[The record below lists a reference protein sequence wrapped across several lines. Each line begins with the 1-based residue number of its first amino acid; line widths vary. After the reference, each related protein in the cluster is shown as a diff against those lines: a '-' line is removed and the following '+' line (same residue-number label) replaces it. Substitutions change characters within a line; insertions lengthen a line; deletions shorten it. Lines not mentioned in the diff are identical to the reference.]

1 MGDIIPFEKRKTVD
15 RRNVPSTADAYKKAD
30 AEFEAV
36 AKRFMENGGEDELS
50 EFLDAMGALAD
61 TVLNDPNVQAMQER
75 ERKEEEEFLKRN
87 QEIIRNEPKFDMGL
101 RMQYYAEVLLG
112 LADKIFH
119 AEGGFSRSFDDFS
132 HFMDYFDSSFSKYSK
147 QYPDLEEEYHF
158 TGEMTFDVAELER
171 MVMECLEEIIQLK
184 PNDSD
189 EDKTRLMYCGSRL
202 FEVYRNLLYYHSDT
216 L

>member
-1 MGDIIPFEKRKTVD
+1 MGEIIPFEKRKTVD
-15 RRNVPSTADAYKKAD
+15 KWNISSTTDAYKRAD

-36 AKRFMENGGEDELS
+36 AKRFVESDGDEGLT
-50 EFLDAMGALAD
+50 EFLDAMGILAD
-61 TVLNDPNVQAMQER
+61 TVLNGPNVQAMQER

-101 RMQYYAEVLLG
+101 RMQYYAEAMLG
-112 LADKIFH
+112 LADKMFH
-119 AEGGFSRSFDDFS
+119 VEDGFSQPFDDFS
-132 HFMDYFDSSFSKYSK
+132 YFMDYFNAAFSKYSK
-147 QYPDLEEEYHF
+147 QYSDLEEEYHF
-158 TGEMTFDVAELER
+158 TGEMAFDVAELER
-171 MVMECLEEIIQLK
+171 MVMECLLEIIQLK

-189 EDKTRLMYCGSRL
+189 EDKTRLLYCGSRL

>member
-1 MGDIIPFEKRKTVD
+1 MGDIIPFDKRKTVD
-15 RRNVPSTADAYKKAD
+15 KRNISSTADAYKRAD
-30 AEFEAV
+30 AGFEAV
-36 AKRFMENGGEDELS
+36 AKRFMESDGEDELS
-50 EFLDAMGALAD
+50 DFLDAMGALAD
-61 TVLNDPNVQAMQER
+61 TVLNGSDVQVMQER
-75 ERKEEEEFLKRN
+75 EKKEEEEFLKRD

-119 AEGGFSRSFDDFS
+119 AEDGFSRPFDDFS

-158 TGEMTFDVAELER
+158 TGEMTFDMAELER
-171 MVMECLEEIIQLK
+171 MAMECLEEIVQLK

-189 EDKTRLMYCGSRL
+189 EDKTRLLYCGSRL
-202 FEVYRNLLYYHSDT
+202 FEVYRNLLYYHSDD

>member
-15 RRNVPSTADAYKKAD
+15 RRNVPSTADACKRAD

-36 AKRFMENGGEDELS
+36 AKRFVESDGDEGLT
-50 EFLDAMGALAD
+50 EFLDAMGILAD
-61 TVLNDPNVQAMQER
+61 TVLNGPNVQAMQEQ

-101 RMQYYAEVLLG
+101 RMQYYAEVMLG

-119 AEGGFSRSFDDFS
+119 AEDGFSQPFDNFS
-132 HFMDYFDSSFSKYSK
+132 HFMDYFDAAFSKYSK
-147 QYPDLEEEYHF
+147 QYPDLEEEYYF
-158 TGEMTFDVAELER
+158 TGELTMDMAELER
-171 MVMECLEEIIQLK
+171 MVMECLKEIVQLK

-189 EDKTRLMYCGSRL
+189 EDKTRLLYCGSRL
-202 FEVYRNLLYYHSDT
+202 FEVYRNLLYYSSSA

>member
-1 MGDIIPFEKRKTVD
+1 MGDIIPFDKRKTVD
-15 RRNVPSTADAYKKAD
+15 KRNISSTATAYKRAD
-30 AEFEAV
+30 AEFEET
-36 AKRFMENGGEDELS
+36 AKRFMESDEAEELA

-61 TVLNDPNVQAMQER
+61 TVLNGPDVQAMLER
-75 ERKEEEEFLKRN
+75 EKKEEEEFLKRN

-101 RMQYYAEVLLG
+101 RMQYYAEVMLG

-119 AEGGFSRSFDDFS
+119 TEDGFLQPFDDFFR
-132 HFMDYFDSSFSKYSK
+132 FMDRFDTAFSKYSR
-147 QYPDLEEEYHF
+147 QYPDLEEEYQF

-171 MVMECLEEIIQLK
+171 MVMGCLEEIIQLK

-189 EDKTRLMYCGSRL
+189 KDKTRLLYCGSRL

>member
-1 MGDIIPFEKRKTVD
+1 MGEIIPFEKRKTVD
-15 RRNVPSTADAYKKAD
+15 RRNVPSTATAYERAG

-36 AKRFMENGGEDELS
+36 AHRFMESDGEDELS
-50 EFLDAMGALAD
+50 EFLDAMGILAD
-61 TVLNDPNVQAMQER
+61 TVLNGPNVQAMQER
-75 ERKEEEEFLKRN
+75 EKKEEEEFLKRN

-119 AEGGFSRSFDDFS
+119 AEDGFSQPFDDFS
-132 HFMDYFDSSFSKYSK
+132 HFMDYFDSAFSKYSK

-158 TGEMTFDVAELER
+158 TGELILDMAELER
-171 MVMECLEEIIQLK
+171 MVMECLKEIVQLK

-189 EDKTRLMYCGSRL
+189 KDKTRLMYCGSRL
-202 FEVYRNLLYYHSDT
+202 FELYRNLLYYHSDD

>member
-1 MGDIIPFEKRKTVD
+1 MGEIIPFEKWKTVD
-15 RRNVPSTADAYKKAD
+15 KRNISSTADAYKRAD
-30 AEFEAV
+30 AEFEET
-36 AKRFMENGGEDELS
+36 AKRFVESDGEDELS

-61 TVLNDPNVQAMQER
+61 TVLNGPNVQIMQER
-75 ERKEEEEFLKRN
+75 EKKEEEEFLKRN

-119 AEGGFSRSFDDFS
+119 AEDGFSRPFDDFS

-158 TGEMTFDVAELER
+158 TGELILDVAELER
-171 MVMECLEEIIQLK
+171 MVMECLEEVIQLK

-189 EDKTRLMYCGSRL
+189 EDKTRLMYCGSWL
-202 FEVYRNLLYYHSDT
+202 FELYRNLLYYSSSA

>member
-1 MGDIIPFEKRKTVD
+1 MGEIIPFERRKPVDKR
-15 RRNVPSTADAYKKAD
+15 NISSTADAYKRAD

-36 AKRFMENGGEDELS
+36 AKRFMESGGEDELS
-50 EFLDAMGALAD
+50 EFLDAMGILAD
-61 TVLNDPNVQAMQER
+61 TVLNGPNVQAMQER

-119 AEGGFSRSFDDFS
+119 AEDGFSQPFDDFS
-132 HFMDYFDSSFSKYSK
+132 HFMDYFDAAFSKYSK
-147 QYPDLEEEYHF
+147 QYPDLKEEYHF

-171 MVMECLEEIIQLK
+171 MVMECLKEIAQLK

-202 FEVYRNLLYYHSDT
+202 FELYRNLLYYHSDD